1 MQRWLRSTSDGC
13 TVEVRVVPRS
23 SRADVTAGPAG
34 LRVRVH
40 APAEGGRATR
50 EAASRLADALGVPRS
65 RVSLRSGPR
74 SRSKVFAVRG
84 LTAREAADRLAG
96 TG

>member
-23 SRADVTAGPAG
+23 SRADVTAGPGG

-40 APAEGGRATR
+40 APAEAGRATR
-50 EAASRLADALGVPRS
+50 EAAALLAAALGIPPS
-65 RVSLRSGPR
+65 RVSLRRGAR

-84 LTAREAADRLAG
+84 LTVREAADRLAG
-96 TG
+96 AG